1 MDKTN
6 SGLTVYFDDPFWVG
20 VFELIKDGKLS
31 VCKVTFGAEPKDCE
45 VWEFI
50 LKHYFAL
57 KFSPAVETELKPT
70 ADNPKRRQRAARKQ
84 MQHTGIGTKSQ
95 QALQKQ
101 REEWKVEH
109 RLRSKEERDAEAQ
122 RQYAL
127 KQQKRKEKRKGH

>member
-57 KFSPAVETELKPT
+57 HYPQLSEVNHKLDFL
-70 ADNPKRRQRAARKQ
+70 
-84 MQHTGIGTKSQ
+84 
-95 QALQKQ
+95 L
-101 REEWKVEH
+101 
-109 RLRSKEERDAEAQ
+109 
-122 RQYAL
+122 
-127 KQQKRKEKRKGH
+127 